1 MPIRLP
7 SKYKRILDTR
17 IPADERKE
25 ITTKYKR
32 RRVISIVAVSA
43 IALSSVAY
51 VVKDYADSR
60 FSPVE
65 ATEAVNRQ
73 DLLQEQEDV
82 VFFTGE
88 AVEAPAMPALELE
101 SPEKQEKP
109 EETNTA
115 KQHEQ
120 REDTTRTVVASDNI
134 LLVGMDSRAGA
145 NGELGA
151 GSAADVTGTR
161 TDSIM
166 FLHIPESGA
175 PSVVSLPR
183 DLSVTRQDCAAW
195 DGSQYDSHST
205 IGQREDVKINSVYGA
220 GGPRCLVRTVQS
232 ITGMKINRFVSVD
245 FAGFQGIVD
254 ALGGVE
260 VEVDQPVIDGTLG
273 SILPEAGKHHLDG
286 STALDFVRAR
296 SVEGEFRSDY
306 DRIER
311 QQQFGMAVLNT
322 MASSSTLSNPAVLN
336 DLSNAI
342 YAAVSGENINSRF
355 ILDVL
360 TRAKEFAN
368 NGVNSMTIPTSGTN
382 ESGNEIMDEFATQQ
396 MMLEIATE

>member
-7 SKYKRILDTR
+7 SKYKKILDTR
-17 IPADERKE
+17 LPDDEREAIVK
-25 ITTKYKR
+25 KYKR
-32 RRVISIVAVSA
+32 QRIIATVGISA
-43 IALSSVAY
+43 IAIISIGY

-60 FSPVE
+60 FAPVE

-73 DLLQEQEDV
+73 DLLQEQDDV

-88 AVEAPAMPALELE
+88 TVEVPAVAVANSDSDTDVDSESEATQP
-101 SPEKQEKP
+101 Q
-109 EETNTA
+109 
-115 KQHEQ
+115 QQ
-120 REDTTRTVVASDNI
+120 QQDTTRTVVKSDNI

-145 NGELGA
+145 NGEIGA

-195 DGSQYDSHST
+195 NGSQYDLTST
-205 IGQREDVKINSVYGA
+205 VGQRDDVKINSLYGA

-245 FAGFQGIVD
+245 FSGFQGIVD
-254 ALGGVE
+254 ALGGVD
-260 VEVDQPVIDGTLG
+260 VTVDQPINDEILGT
-273 SILPEAGKHHLDG
+273 ILPEAGTHHMDG
-286 STALDFVRAR
+286 ATALDFVRAR
-296 SVEGEFRSDY
+296 HVDGEFRSDY

-311 QQQFGMAVLNT
+311 QQQFGLAVLNT
-322 MASSSTLSNPAVLN
+322 MASSSTLSKPSVLN
-336 DLSNAI
+336 DLSSAI
-342 YAAVSGENINSRF
+342 YAAVSGENIDSRF

-360 TRAKEFAN
+360 MRAKEFAN
-368 NGVNSMTIPTSGTN
+368 NGVESMTIPTAGTN
-382 ESGNEIMDEFATQQ
+382 DSGNEIMDEYATEQ
-396 MMLEIATE
+396 MMIEIATE

>member
-73 DLLQEQEDV
+73 DLLQEQEDI

-88 AVEAPAMPALELE
+88 TVEAPAMPALELE

-120 REDTTRTVVASDNI
+120 R
-134 LLVGMDSRAGA
+134 
-145 NGELGA
+145 
-151 GSAADVTGTR
+151 
-161 TDSIM
+161 
-166 FLHIPESGA
+166 
-175 PSVVSLPR
+175 
-183 DLSVTRQDCAAW
+183 
-195 DGSQYDSHST
+195 
-205 IGQREDVKINSVYGA
+205 
-220 GGPRCLVRTVQS
+220 
-232 ITGMKINRFVSVD
+232 
-245 FAGFQGIVD
+245 
-254 ALGGVE
+254 
-260 VEVDQPVIDGTLG
+260 
-273 SILPEAGKHHLDG
+273 
-286 STALDFVRAR
+286 
-296 SVEGEFRSDY
+296 
-306 DRIER
+306 
-311 QQQFGMAVLNT
+311 
-322 MASSSTLSNPAVLN
+322 
-336 DLSNAI
+336 
-342 YAAVSGENINSRF
+342 
-355 ILDVL
+355 
-360 TRAKEFAN
+360 
-368 NGVNSMTIPTSGTN
+368 
-382 ESGNEIMDEFATQQ
+382 
-396 MMLEIATE
+396 